1 MITFPNP
8 VYASPL
14 CVMPQSVDCI
24 GVELVSTVNGVA
36 ASATWIANRTIY
48 IPWYVQEPCTVTEGF
63 WLNGATQNGNAQ
75 VGVYDSTSGL
85 VPGALIVAGTA
96 ALASGGANTIQ
107 APALTD
113 TLIRPGLKWI
123 AFNGTSSTGTF
134 FRVSSG
140 TVAQLRSFG
149 VMSETLAG
157 GLPATATPV
166 GTTTNEVPMF
176 GFMLS
181 PRTVV

>member
-24 GVELVSTVNGVA
+24 GIELVSTVNGVA
-36 ASATWIANRTIY
+36 ASATWITNRIIY
-48 IPWYVQEPCTVTEGF
+48 VPWYVQESCTVTEGF
-63 WLNGATQNGNAQ
+63 WVNGATQNGTAQ
-75 VGVYDSTSGL
+75 VGIYNSTSGL
-85 VPGALIVAGTA
+85 VPGTLLVSNTA
-96 ALASGGANTIQ
+96 TASGANSIQ

-113 TLIRPGLKWI
+113 TLITPGVKWI
-123 AFNGTSSTGTF
+123 AFYGSSSTGTF

-140 TVAQLRSFG
+140 TVAQTRSFG
-149 VMSETLAG
+149 IMSETIAG
-157 GLPATATPV
+157 GLQSTATPV
-166 GTTTNEVPMF
+166 GTTTNEIPMF